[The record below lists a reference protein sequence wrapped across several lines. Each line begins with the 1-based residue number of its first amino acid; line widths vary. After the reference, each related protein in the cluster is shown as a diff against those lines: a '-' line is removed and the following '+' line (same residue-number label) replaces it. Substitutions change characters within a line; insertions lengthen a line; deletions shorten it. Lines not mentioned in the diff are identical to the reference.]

1 MGVPVITRSGDH
13 FLSHIGETIANNTNL
28 SDWIAFDEDDY
39 ILKAVNFSFDLNKL
53 KKLRSQLRAQALS
66 SPLFDIPRFSNNFE
80 MALWNIWNQSKRN
93 LKC

>member
-53 KKLRSQLRAQALS
+53 KKLRSQLRGKLFPHLCLIYQGFPIILRWLS
-66 SPLFDIPRFSNNFE
+66 GIYGISLRGI
-80 MALWNIWNQSKRN
+80 
-93 LKC
+93 